1 MELNVGKEI
10 AVLKRMTVGELRERY
25 AEVFGEET
33 HARNKQW
40 LVKRVIW
47 RLQSMSEGN
56 LSERARTRAAE
67 LANDADLR
75 RRALHVSG
83 LLVERQG
90 GTSVK
95 PPQPEGLWLA
105 VSASMSTGTQKFAP
119 DVGSDKVHRRTLY
132 TFIKRTAPPPQLA
145 IMDAPSREFACV
157 RRERPN
163 TPLQAL
169 LLLNAPQYFEAARA
183 LAERVLSEANHSPR
197 YVASTMFRVAVGR
210 RADAQQCVELLNLYQ
225 SSLTHFEQHG
235 DEAHKL
241 LAVGERP
248 PPPHLPAAQLAAWT
262 AVGNLLL
269 NLDETLTKR

>member
-105 VSASMSTGTQKFAP
+105 VSASISMR
-119 DVGSDKVHRRTLY
+119 H
-132 TFIKRTAPPPQLA
+132 
-145 IMDAPSREFACV
+145 
-157 RRERPN
+157 
-163 TPLQAL
+163 
-169 LLLNAPQYFEAARA
+169 
-183 LAERVLSEANHSPR
+183 
-197 YVASTMFRVAVGR
+197 
-210 RADAQQCVELLNLYQ
+210 
-225 SSLTHFEQHG
+225 
-235 DEAHKL
+235 
-241 LAVGERP
+241 
-248 PPPHLPAAQLAAWT
+248 
-262 AVGNLLL
+262 
-269 NLDETLTKR
+269 

>member
-1 MELNVGKEI
+1 M
-10 AVLKRMTVGELRERY
+10 
-25 AEVFGEET
+25 
-33 HARNKQW
+33 
-40 LVKRVIW
+40 
-47 RLQSMSEGN
+47 
-56 LSERARTRAAE
+56 
-67 LANDADLR
+67 
-75 RRALHVSG
+75 
-83 LLVERQG
+83 
-90 GTSVK
+90 
-95 PPQPEGLWLA
+95 
-105 VSASMSTGTQKFAP
+105 SASMSTGTQKFAP

-157 RRERPN
+157 RRERTN

-169 LLLNAPQYFEAARA
+169 LLLNDPQYFEAARA
-183 LAERVLSEANHSPR
+183 LAERVLSEANQSPR